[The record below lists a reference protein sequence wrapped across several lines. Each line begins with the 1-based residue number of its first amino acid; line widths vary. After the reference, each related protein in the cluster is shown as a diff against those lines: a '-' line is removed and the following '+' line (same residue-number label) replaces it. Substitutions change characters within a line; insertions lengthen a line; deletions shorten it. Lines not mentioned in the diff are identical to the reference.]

1 MFDNVRNSEYND
13 QRRRLFQMNMI
24 WKSASKFLQELSG
37 AFSAHCTLHS
47 KQCQTRLTCLAG
59 VMARVV
65 TVLVL
70 VAAVRG
76 VTVSREGGYEDL
88 VISLDPDIG
97 QQSCGH
103 TLASIKVGAVS
114 SEHLLKLG
122 LSSKPLYKRAIAPG
136 NPRVYQQLIAHL
148 I

>member
-1 MFDNVRNSEYND
+1 MAAKRK
-13 QRRRLFQMNMI
+13 R
-24 WKSASKFLQELSG
+24 
-37 AFSAHCTLHS
+37 FSD
-47 KQCQTRLTCLAG
+47 G
-59 VMARVV
+59 GE
-65 TVLVL
+65 VL